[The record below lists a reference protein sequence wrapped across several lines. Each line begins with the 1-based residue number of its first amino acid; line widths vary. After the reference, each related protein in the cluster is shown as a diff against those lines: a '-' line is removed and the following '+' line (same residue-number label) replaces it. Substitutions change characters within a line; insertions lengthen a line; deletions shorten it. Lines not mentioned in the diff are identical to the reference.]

1 MEHHNHR
8 GHPNKIPDKE
18 QSWFGE
24 HFAPM
29 WCPDKIPTGIRAS
42 LGRVMERKTKTHA
55 KPVASS
61 SVSIMGFEEAL
72 RTTLGVLGNITS
84 VTLFLSTVPTFY
96 TIWKKGSVEQYSP
109 VPYLASFFNC
119 GLWVLYGMP
128 FVHPN
133 SLLVITTNGSGVVI
147 EAVYLVIFLLYC
159 DPRKRIKVALAVLV
173 EVIAFGGLV
182 LFVLTL
188 VHTTQKRSA
197 IVGSISVAANIL
209 MYASPLS
216 IMKLVI
222 TTKSVEYM
230 PFLLSLFCFSNGL
243 SWFLYAL
250 FPFDPFIGVPNGIGA
265 LLGVLQLIL
274 YATFYKSTKRML
286 AARKEKAEMSLAVM
300 DSSIMHNDNVANA

>member
-1 MEHHNHR
+1 MCMCLKDHV
-8 GHPNKIPDKE
+8 DA
-18 QSWFGE
+18 Q
-24 HFAPM
+24 
-29 WCPDKIPTGIRAS
+29 
-42 LGRVMERKTKTHA
+42 ERKQDKCPLEIPLEFEGDVLDDEVQRNEA
-55 KPVASS
+55 IPLSDEEIALDASS
-61 SVSIMGFEEAL
+61 EG
-72 RTTLGVLGNITS
+72 TL
-84 VTLFLSTVPTFY
+84 
-96 TIWKKGSVEQYSP
+96 SP
-109 VPYLASFFNC
+109 
-119 GLWVLYGMP
+119 GG
-128 FVHPN
+128 
-133 SLLVITTNGSGVVI
+133 
-147 EAVYLVIFLLYC
+147 
-159 DPRKRIKVALAVLV
+159 PRKRIKVALAVLV

-216 IMKLVI
+216 VMKLVI

-300 DSSIMHNDNVANA
+300 DSSTMHNDNVANA